1 MSERPPEHPKVTIH
15 TDGGCQGNPGPG
27 AWAAVLVSGPHRL
40 EVTGSELATTNN
52 RMELGAAIGA
62 LKALNRSCQVRLF
75 TDSEYLRNGIT
86 KWIQGW
92 KRNGW
97 RTSQREPVK
106 NRDLWQLLDEQVQ
119 RHTVEWHWLKGHA
132 GHTENERCDVL
143 AGKAMQAVRREN
155 SPETLK
161 QALKEF
167 LATQD

>member
-1 MSERPPEHPKVTIH
+1 M
-15 TDGGCQGNPGPG
+15 
-27 AWAAVLVSGPHRL
+27 
-40 EVTGSELATTNN
+40 ATTNN

-62 LKALNRSCQVRLF
+62 LKALNRPCEVRLF

-106 NRDLWQLLDEQVQ
+106 NRDLWQRLDEQVQ
-119 RHTVEWHWLKGHA
+119 RHKVEWHWLKGHA

-143 AGKAMQAVRREN
+143 AGKAMQAIRRDH
-155 SPETLK
+155 SPEKLK
-161 QALKEF
+161 QALRDF

>member
-1 MSERPPEHPKVTIH
+1 M
-15 TDGGCQGNPGPG
+15 
-27 AWAAVLVSGPHRL
+27 

-62 LKALNRSCQVRLF
+62 LKALKRSCQVRLF

-106 NRDLWQLLDEQVQ
+106 NRDLWQALDEQVQ

-143 AGKAMQAVRREN
+143 AGKAMQTVRREN
-155 SPETLK
+155 SPEKLK

-167 LATQD
+167 LASQD